1 MSTELRSIDGGNAP
15 LPKISN
21 FKIAIVAA
29 EWNHKITDA
38 LLSGALE
45 KLREEGYP
53 DDCASVFR
61 VPGTV
66 ELTFA
71 ASFLIK
77 LNSYDAV
84 IVLGC
89 VIRGDTAHFDYV
101 CQSVTEGITALN
113 AKADIP
119 VIFGVLTTDN
129 EQQALDRA
137 GGRLG
142 NKGSEAVECAIKM
155 RDFVDKSLGIP
166 FALE

>member
-101 CQSVTEGITALN
+101 CQSRYTC
-113 AKADIP
+113 D
-119 VIFGVLTTDN
+119 FRRSYDR
-129 EQQALDRA
+129 QQAA
-137 GGRLG
+137 G
-142 NKGSEAVECAIKM
+142 S
-155 RDFVDKSLGIP
+155 
-166 FALE
+166 